1 MTEDLSYLTTNTL
14 VIMPTYREA
23 ANIVKALVAVR
34 TALEPATVL
43 VVDDE
48 GHDGTADVAEEVGVR
63 LGRVEVLRRPAKGG
77 LASAYKVGFTW
88 GLDRGYQV
96 LVGMDA
102 DLSHDARVLPRL
114 LGALADGAD
123 VCIGS
128 RYVSGGSVANWPLL
142 RRGLSLFG
150 NWYAGRALRSDLTD
164 LTSAYRAYRADA
176 LRAVDFELLQGQ
188 GYCFLIELAHSLER
202 SGATMVEVPI
212 QFVNRHEGE
221 SKMSARI
228 ALESLWVVTKLA
240 FARAPEALSPAP
252 QPVMFGDRSG

>member
-1 MTEDLSYLTTNTL
+1 
-14 VIMPTYREA
+14 
-23 ANIVKALVAVR
+23 
-34 TALEPATVL
+34 
-43 VVDDE
+43 
-48 GHDGTADVAEEVGVR
+48 
-63 LGRVEVLRRPAKGG
+63 
-77 LASAYKVGFTW
+77 
-88 GLDRGYQV
+88 
-96 LVGMDA
+96 
-102 DLSHDARVLPRL
+102 
-114 LGALADGAD
+114 
-123 VCIGS
+123 
-128 RYVSGGSVANWPLL
+128 
-142 RRGLSLFG
+142 
-150 NWYAGRALRSDLTD
+150 LTD